1 MYKLKRH
8 YGVDVYG
15 IDLAQNMVAI
25 ARDKRETKSS
35 GVRHRTQFHVDDATV
50 MDYPEA
56 FYDLV
61 YSRDTI
67 LHIEDKL
74 GLFKLFYKESPSD
87 NTIFTFQQIVFLLR
101 EKK

>member
-1 MYKLKRH
+1 M
-8 YGVDVYG
+8 DVYG
-15 IDLAQNMVAI
+15 IDLAQNMIAI

-50 MDYPEA
+50 MDYPDS
-56 FYDLV
+56 FYDVV

-74 GLFKLFYKESPSD
+74 SLFKLFYKGPTGNDIYSS
-87 NTIFTFQQIVFLLR
+87 TLVIFIRSLSS
-101 EKK
+101 E